1 MRHGKSQLKLN
12 RTASHRKALLAN
24 MADALIKHEQLIT
37 TLPKARALRPYAEKL
52 VTAAKRGGLAHRR
65 RLSARLKHKASVQ
78 KLFDVLAPRY
88 AQRPGGYVRVLKA
101 GFRYGDHAPMAVIE
115 LVERDVEARGKDSG
129 PPAANKKGRGD
140 AADSAPN
147 QAKAKSEDKG

>member
-1 MRHGKSQLKLN
+1 MRHGKAQLKLN

-52 VTAAKRGGLAHRR
+52 ITAAKKGGLARR
-65 RLSARLKHKASVQ
+65 RLLLARLNQKASVH

-88 AQRPGGYVRVLKA
+88 AERAGGYARVLKA
-101 GFRYGDHAPMAVIE
+101 GFRYGDNAPMAVIE
-115 LVERDVEARGKDSG
+115 LVERDEAARGKDSG
-129 PPAANKKGRGD
+129 PPAAAKSRD
-140 AADSAPN
+140 QTPD
-147 QAKAKSEDKG
+147 AKAKDAKTKDKD